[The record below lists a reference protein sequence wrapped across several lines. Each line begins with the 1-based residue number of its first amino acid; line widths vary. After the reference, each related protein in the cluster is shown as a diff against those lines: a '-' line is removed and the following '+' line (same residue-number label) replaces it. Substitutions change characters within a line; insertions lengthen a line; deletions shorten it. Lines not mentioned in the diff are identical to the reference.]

1 MNALLQLI
9 GEPPD
14 DHLDHVSPLAVHA
27 LGTAD
32 AVIHD
37 PGIAQAILDL
47 VKPPRYREAAEPE
60 QGVERSIKLAQD
72 GWRVVQLVEGD
83 AIARAVEYAVTFAE
97 CEIPFHI
104 VPSACKPVIGEAGI
118 GFLVVHK
125 PLSVRQSETGTPV
138 VLIATPLARA
148 AVNPER
154 RQPPLSFT
162 MSGLAG

>member
-104 VPSACKPVIGEAGI
+104 VPSACEPVIGEAGI

-125 PLSVRQSETGTPV
+125 PLSVRQSETGRWSC
-138 VLIATPLARA
+138 LSPLLLR
-148 AVNPER
+148 ELR
-154 RQPPLSFT
+154 
-162 MSGLAG
+162 